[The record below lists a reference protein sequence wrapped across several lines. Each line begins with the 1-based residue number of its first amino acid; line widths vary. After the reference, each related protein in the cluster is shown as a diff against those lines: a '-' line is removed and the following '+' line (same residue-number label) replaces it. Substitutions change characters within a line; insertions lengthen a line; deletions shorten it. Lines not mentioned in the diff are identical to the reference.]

1 MRFLLSII
9 LFVLPSFAT
18 LKTAPTNITGKNIL
32 TNENYTWSFTDKKQ
46 VLVVVFLSAKCPCS
60 DSHNTELIDLARTY
74 PQFQF
79 IAIHSN
85 PDESLEHSQF
95 YFSKAQLNF
104 PVLQDD
110 NLKWANTLHAKK
122 TPHAFVINSEGIVL
136 YQGGVSS
143 SNKFQNA
150 DKKFLRTALM
160 EISENKPV
168 STPEGRTLGCSI
180 SRDQDD

>member
-1 MRFLLSII
+1 MRILLFII
-9 LFVLPSFAT
+9 LFVLPTFAT

-32 TNENYTWSFTDKKQ
+32 TNENFSWSFADKKQ
-46 VLVVVFLSAKCPCS
+46 ALVVVFLSAKCPCS
-60 DSHNTELIDLARTY
+60 DSHNTELIDLAKTY

-122 TPHAFVINSEGIVL
+122 TPHAFVINSEGLVL